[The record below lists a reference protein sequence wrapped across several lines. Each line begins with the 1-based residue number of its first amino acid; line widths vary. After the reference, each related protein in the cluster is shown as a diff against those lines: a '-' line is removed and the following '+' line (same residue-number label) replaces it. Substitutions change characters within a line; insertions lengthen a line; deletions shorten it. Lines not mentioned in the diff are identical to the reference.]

1 MLSIGTN
8 WDGALLEGLKTIEA
22 VTDLYGCLPR
32 HVTGHGRPAASVPQ
46 VSRRQV
52 EQHVSQV
59 RKAGLG
65 FTYLLNAPGVGGRQF
80 DPGTR
85 ARIREHLDWLSSIPV
100 DAITVSLP
108 DMVQLIKRHY
118 PHFKVKASHNCL
130 IRRLPQAL
138 MFQELGADML
148 TLHQT
153 ATRDFET
160 LKLLAQKL
168 RIPVQIICTIDC
180 MPGCPNSVGYHM
192 SGTSTLSSER
202 AELDEH
208 NRHASGYCFAW
219 CHLKKAQAPE
229 EILKGGFVRPEDLA
243 RYEAVGINDFKI
255 DTRVLTT
262 PVILA
267 RAKAYAERSYSGDL
281 KRLLS
286 VFSLGYKTS
295 RGTQMGGGK
304 ETADGGGRMTDG
316 KNAGDEF
323 FELAQH
329 VDFAELLDFRNEKLG
344 GFLKFFSGAPCG
356 LDCGECDYCRSWAER
371 TMTWDE
377 GNRQKLVEI
386 LTDYRAWLLN
396 R

>member
-8 WDGALLEGLKTIEA
+8 WDGALLDGLKSIDA

-46 VSRRQV
+46 VTREQV
-52 EQHVSQV
+52 EEHVREA
-59 RKAGLG
+59 RKTGFS
-65 FTYLLNAPGVGGRQF
+65 FTYLLNAPGMGGRQF
-80 DPGTR
+80 DRDTR
-85 ARIREHLDWLSSIPV
+85 RRILEHLDWLSSIPV
-100 DAITVSLP
+100 DAITVSLA
-108 DMVQLIKRHY
+108 DLVHLIKRRY

-130 IRRLPQAL
+130 IRRVPQAK
-138 MFQELGADML
+138 MFEESGADML

-153 ATRDFET
+153 ATRDFHN
-160 LKLLAQKL
+160 LKLLLKEV

-202 AELDEH
+202 AELNEH

-229 EILKGGFVRPEDLA
+229 EILKGGFVRPEDLPS
-243 RYEAVGINDFKI
+243 YEAVGITDFKI

-267 RAKAYAERSYSGDL
+267 RARAFAQRTYSGDL

-286 VFSLGYKTS
+286 VFSLGYKTR
-295 RGTQMGGGK
+295 RGTQMGGGHESAK
-304 ETADGGGRMTDG
+304 CEVRSAESD
-316 KNAGDEF
+316 F
-323 FELAQH
+323 FELTKH
-329 VDFAELLDFRNEKLG
+329 VDFATLLAFPNEKID
-344 GFLKFFSGAPCG
+344 GFLKHFLSAPCG
-356 LDCGECDYCRSWAER
+356 LDCGTCDYCAAWAER
-371 TMTWDE
+371 SMTWDE
-377 GNRQKLVEI
+377 GNRRKLVEI
-386 LTDYRAWLLN
+386 LKTYREWLLN

>member
-1 MLSIGTN
+1 MELSIGTN
-8 WDGALLEGLKTIEA
+8 WDGALLDGLKSIDA

-46 VSRRQV
+46 VTRKQV
-52 EQHVSQV
+52 EEHVQEV

-80 DPGTR
+80 DPMTR
-85 ARIREHLDWLSSIPV
+85 RRIREHLDWLSSIPV

-108 DMVQLIKRHY
+108 DLVQLIKRHY

-130 IRRLPQAL
+130 IRRIPQAR

-153 ATRDFET
+153 ATRDFDT
-160 LKLLAQKL
+160 LKLLAREVQ
-168 RIPVQIICTIDC
+168 IPAQIICTIDC

-229 EILKGGFVRPEDLA
+229 EILKGGFVRPEDLE
-243 RYEAVGINDFKI
+243 RYEAVGISDFKI

-267 RAKAYAERSYSGDL
+267 RARAYAERAYAGDL

-286 VFSLGYKTS
+286 VFSLAYKTR
-295 RGTQMGGGK
+295 RGTQMGGGG
-304 ETADGGGRMTDG
+304 EAPSTSH
-316 KNAGDEF
+316 EF
-323 FELAQH
+323 FELARH
-329 VDFAELLDFRNEKLG
+329 VDFAALLDFPNEKLD
-344 GFLKFFSGAPCG
+344 GFLKFFTNAPCG
-356 LDCGECDYCRSWAER
+356 LDCGECDYCRAWALR
-371 TMTWDE
+371 TMSWDE
-377 GNRQKLVEI
+377 KNRRKLVEI
-386 LTDYRAWLLN
+386 LTDYRTWLLN